1 MRLAAKGGEDEA
13 RYNAMI
19 EDYRAR
25 YPELYDEWERIH
37 DSAIPEELLN
47 DPELWNFTGDVATR
61 AASGKV
67 LNILCKHLPN
77 LIGGSADLG
86 PSNKT
91 ELKGVDYMSE
101 SNMAGR
107 NIHFGIREFAMA
119 AACNGIALYGG
130 LRVFCATFLVFSDYL
145 KPALRLSALMGLP
158 VIYVFTHDSI
168 GVGEDGPTHQ
178 PIEHLAMFRSMPNTR
193 LFRPADGK
201 ETAAAYIS
209 ALQFNGPTVIALS
222 RQNLKTLEATGTGA
236 MRGGYVVKRAKGK
249 PDVLIMA
256 TGSELSPVI
265 EASEILEKQGYDVQL
280 VSMPCMELFDEQDDA
295 YKQSRYTKRDAR
307 AHCGGGGFALWLA

>member
-1 MRLAAKGGEDEA
+1 
-13 RYNAMI
+13 
-19 EDYRAR
+19 
-25 YPELYDEWERIH
+25 
-37 DSAIPEELLN
+37 
-47 DPELWNFTGDVATR
+47 
-61 AASGKV
+61 
-67 LNILCKHLPN
+67 
-77 LIGGSADLG
+77 
-86 PSNKT
+86 
-91 ELKGVDYMSE
+91 
-101 SNMAGR
+101 
-107 NIHFGIREFAMA
+107 
-119 AACNGIALYGG
+119 
-130 LRVFCATFLVFSDYL
+130 
-145 KPALRLSALMGLP
+145 
-158 VIYVFTHDSI
+158 
-168 GVGEDGPTHQ
+168 
-178 PIEHLAMFRSMPNTR
+178 MFRSMPNTR

-295 YKQSRYTKRDAR
+295 YKQSVIPNETRAR
-307 AHCGGGGFALWLA
+307 IAVEAASPFGWHKYVGIDGHVIGMNSFGASAPSGKLFEHFGFTVDRITNAALELLKGR

>member
-1 MRLAAKGGEDEA
+1 
-13 RYNAMI
+13 
-19 EDYRAR
+19 
-25 YPELYDEWERIH
+25 
-37 DSAIPEELLN
+37 
-47 DPELWNFTGDVATR
+47 
-61 AASGKV
+61 
-67 LNILCKHLPN
+67 
-77 LIGGSADLG
+77 
-86 PSNKT
+86 
-91 ELKGVDYMSE
+91 
-101 SNMAGR
+101 MAGR

-307 AHCGGGGFALWLA
+307 AHCGGGGFTLWLA